1 MEDKKKQEKPKY
13 KDTVFRALFGYD
25 PALLKELYEAIE
37 GVKIS
42 PDTEIIPNML
52 DDVLYRDRLN
62 DISFLLGGKLV
73 VLVEHQSTINYNMP
87 LRLLK
92 YIADLY
98 DGMLVNG
105 QRYRQDLVSLPWPE
119 FVILYNGEE
128 PLKEDAGTMSLSDA
142 FRKNSEKLK
151 SFGIDTSKAPPLEL
165 TAKVY
170 NINEGHN
177 IKILKASRTL
187 QGYSIFIAKVREYER
202 EIANGRRIYELSKL
216 VRQEALRKGVDWCI
230 ENDIIKDFLEKHR
243 KEVTDMLYDEWDFD
257 QELEVAKQLA
267 WEEGEE
273 HGLEKGLEKGRE
285 ETVRNAVMLGLAPDV
300 IQKLTGLNTQI
311 ISNIAHSI
319 TRTSSGS

>member
-105 QRYRQDLVSLPWPE
+105 QRYRQDLISLPWPE
-119 FVILYNGEE
+119 FVILY
-128 PLKEDAGTMSLSDA
+128 
-142 FRKNSEKLK
+142 
-151 SFGIDTSKAPPLEL
+151 
-165 TAKVY
+165 
-170 NINEGHN
+170 
-177 IKILKASRTL
+177 
-187 QGYSIFIAKVREYER
+187 VR
-202 EIANGRRIYELSKL
+202 
-216 VRQEALRKGVDWCI
+216 
-230 ENDIIKDFLEKHR
+230 H
-243 KEVTDMLYDEWDFD
+243 
-257 QELEVAKQLA
+257 EVA
-267 WEEGEE
+267 
-273 HGLEKGLEKGRE
+273 
-285 ETVRNAVMLGLAPDV
+285 
-300 IQKLTGLNTQI
+300 
-311 ISNIAHSI
+311 
-319 TRTSSGS
+319 